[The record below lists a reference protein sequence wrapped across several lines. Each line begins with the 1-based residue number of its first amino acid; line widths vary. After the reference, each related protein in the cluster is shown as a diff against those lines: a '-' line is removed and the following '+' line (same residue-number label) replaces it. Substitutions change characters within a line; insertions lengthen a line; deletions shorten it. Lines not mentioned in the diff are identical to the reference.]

1 VVGEKEKK
9 KIMSAPKQGRQSPSP
24 SRQPGAQQ
32 QETVASGKTESY
44 EEGGEEK
51 GGEEEERR
59 SGVEGLESN
68 PRGPLEDSAA
78 EKVRRG

>member
-1 VVGEKEKK
+1 
-9 KIMSAPKQGRQSPSP
+9 MSAPKQGRQSPSP

-44 EEGGEEK
+44 AEERRRGGK
-51 GGEEEERR
+51 GEEEREEEEKRR
-59 SGVEGLESN
+59 GVEGLESN